1 MEFDMRATIPTN
13 NFMEEENA
21 EFFDYLAEDGFEEE
35 VEDVFKE
42 FEEEEEMFARV
53 TTGLN
58 ALEKTIKR
66 KHEEQEE
73 EVQSPKNKR
82 VKSEI
87 RIAYDIAKDAF
98 LLQYD
103 KKLEK
108 LTEEIVKRQPL
119 HNKMTMESVDLTSMS
134 MREAKEK
141 LAKQGGDYFPSFDTW
156 KKTYQPIQTIV
167 ISQEEEEEQV
177 EEDITESITAK
188 LENAYEYHA
197 AQQETEM
204 TRFYNEMSM
213 DQKLASLDI
222 NNKRELTENELMQCL
237 STMKDKK
244 RIMMQCLMGQ
254 MTLHH
259 ARYADYFVVDCLSQ
273 SEPKKR
279 FVLLK

>member
-1 MEFDMRATIPTN
+1 MEFDMIATIPTN
-13 NFMEEENA
+13 EFMDKDNA
-21 EFFDYLAEDGFEEE
+21 EFFDYLAQDGFEEE
-35 VEDVFKE
+35 VDDVFKE
-42 FEEEEEMFARV
+42 FEEEEEMFARL
-53 TTGLN
+53 TIGLN
-58 ALEKTIKR
+58 ALEKSVKR
-66 KHEEQEE
+66 KRDEEQEE

-87 RIAYDIAKDAF
+87 RIAYDTAKDAF

-103 KKLEK
+103 EKLEK
-108 LTEEIVKRQPL
+108 LTEEIFKRQPL
-119 HNKMTMESVDLTSMS
+119 HNKMTMEKVDLTSMS

-141 LAKQGGDYFPSFDTW
+141 LEKQGGNYFPSFDTW
-156 KKTYQPIQTIV
+156 KKTHQPTPTIV
-167 ISQEEEEEQV
+167 ISQEEE

-188 LENAYEYHA
+188 LENAYEHHA

-204 TRFYNEMSM
+204 MRFYNEMSM

-259 ARYADYFVVDCLSQ
+259 ARYADYFVVDCLSL

>member
-1 MEFDMRATIPTN
+1 MIATIPTN
-13 NFMEEENA
+13 EFMDKDNA
-21 EFFDYLAEDGFEEE
+21 EFFDYLAQDGFEEE
-35 VEDVFKE
+35 VDDVFKE
-42 FEEEEEMFARV
+42 FEEEEEMFARL

-58 ALEKTIKR
+58 ALEKSVKR
-66 KHEEQEE
+66 KRDEEEE

-87 RIAYDIAKDAF
+87 RIAYDTAKDAF

-103 KKLEK
+103 EKLEK
-108 LTEEIVKRQPL
+108 LTEEIFKRQPL
-119 HNKMTMESVDLTSMS
+119 HNKMTMEKVDLTSMS

-141 LAKQGGDYFPSFDTW
+141 LAKQGGNYFPSFDTW
-156 KKTYQPIQTIV
+156 KKTHQPTPTIV
-167 ISQEEEEEQV
+167 ISQEEEEEEV
-177 EEDITESITAK
+177 EVEDITESITAK
-188 LENAYEYHA
+188 LENAYEHHA